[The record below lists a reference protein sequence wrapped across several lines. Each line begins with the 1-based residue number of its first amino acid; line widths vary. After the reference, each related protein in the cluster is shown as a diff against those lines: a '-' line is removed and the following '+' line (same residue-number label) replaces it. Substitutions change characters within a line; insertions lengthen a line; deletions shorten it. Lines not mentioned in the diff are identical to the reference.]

1 MLTDKGW
8 KTEEFASLG
17 SSYQQRSQYNN
28 NKGDRTSCHQLWD
41 VLEHSISGTYS
52 YFDSAS

>member
-28 NKGDRTSCHQLWD
+28 NKADRTSCHQLWD
-41 VLEHSISGTYS
+41 ALEHSISGTHS
-52 YFDSAS
+52 YFDSTS